1 MSREDE
7 MSLLMMINKVQSPED
22 LREFLEIR
30 HDKIERILEKTPER
44 ILTIIADTIWA
55 LCMKMNVP
63 TKEAE
68 ECVKRVKERQMGYL
82 FENMEKMDIQAE
94 RRNTEEARKKLK
106 EYQQEAEEKLGR
118 YQQEAEKKLD
128 RYQQEAKEERD
139 RYQQEAK
146 EELER
151 YQQEAEEAKRR
162 HIEDIIAV
170 AKEYGADKPSIVE
183 KVIEKCSLDRKEAE
197 EVIEQYWI
205 Y

>member
-1 MSREDE
+1 

-22 LREFLEIR
+22 LREFLEIQ

-94 RRNTEEARKKLK
+94 RRNTEEAQKKLK
-106 EYQQEAEEKLGR
+106 E

-128 RYQQEAKEERD
+128 RYQQEA
-139 RYQQEAK
+139 
-146 EELER
+146 
-151 YQQEAEEAKRR
+151 EEARRR

-170 AKEYGADKPSIVE
+170 AKEYGADKPAITE
-183 KVIEKCSLDRKEAE
+183 KLIEKCSLNRKEAE
-197 EVIEQYWI
+197 EAIERYWI
-205 Y
+205 N